1 MTPGTKVEILEL
13 GRYSIYKLVSRT
25 SVGGPSRLHS
35 HTDIVIVLAVP
46 VIFQA
51 GPSGP
56 RHEEKG
62 HQDREPG
69 RAYKDMSPVGEDM
82 GLPVF
87 GRRTGRSKLPGIR
100 ITLQCPRV

>member
-1 MTPGTKVEILEL
+1 MTPGTKAEILEL

-51 GPSGP
+51 GPNGP

-62 HQDREPG
+62 HKNREPG

-100 ITLQCPRV
+100 ITLQCPHV